1 MRALFKASLGG
12 LFVALVSGFG
22 VLAAA
27 PAPAP
32 EPPVRILALGDSLTQ
47 GYGVRTGMEFPAQ
60 LERALKAQGLNVS
73 VINAGVSG
81 DTSAGGLARL
91 DWSLTPDQVGGRPEV
106 AIVEFGGND
115 ALRGLSPAEMEKN
128 VDAILSRLKARK
140 IPTLLAGM
148 MAPRNMG
155 AGYVAQF
162 DAVFPRLAKKHA
174 VAFYPFFLEGV
185 ALDRSLMQGDL
196 HHPNEKGVAAIV
208 ARMAPAVAQ
217 LVAQAKAQRPR

>member
-12 LFVALVSGFG
+12 FFVALVSGLG

-27 PAPAP
+27 SAPAP

-91 DWSLTPDQVGGRPEV
+91 DWSLNDRPEA

-128 VDAILSRLKARK
+128 LDAILSRLKARK

-155 AGYVAQF
+155 AAYVAQF
-162 DAVFPRLAKKHA
+162 DAVFPRLAKKYG
-174 VAFYPFFLEGV
+174 VALYPFYLEGV
-185 ALDRSLMQGDL
+185 ALDRTLMQGDM

-208 ARMAPAVAQ
+208 ARMAPAVAR